1 MAERDPVEVIREQ
14 LNGAE
19 GLAGLHSEHETFKHW
34 HSETKMILDKIF
46 TAKSVHYQGF
56 LALRFREV
64 TVKAFA
70 SPEIDRINAQR
81 YKRDLENAKNILQ
94 GAIKELTLDRTLF
107 KKIQTTPKS
116 VEVSLRGEYFVSSGI
131 EDTELLQALERAFEG
146 SGLSAL
152 RGCETIQ
159 KQESFDSRID
169 QIKRARLGIYDLSDS
184 GNREVFLELGIALG
198 LGKKVVIICRQGS
211 PIPDMVKP
219 LDPVAYEDLRSLSE
233 KLKQRIKL

>member
-1 MAERDPVEVIREQ
+1 MAERDPVEVIKEQ
-14 LNGAE
+14 LSTVE
-19 GLAGLHSEHETFKHW
+19 GLSGLHSEHETFKHW
-34 HSETKMILDKIF
+34 HAETKMILDKIF
-46 TAKSVHYQGF
+46 TARSVHYQGF

-70 SPEIDRINAQR
+70 SPEIDRINAHR

-116 VEVSLRGEYFVSSGI
+116 VEVSLKGEYFLSSGI

-169 QIKRARLGIYDLSDS
+169 QIKRARLGIYDVSDPAKVD
-184 GNREVFLELGIALG
+184 VFLELGAALAM
-198 LGKKVVIICRQGS
+198 GKKVVVIFKKGS
-211 PIPDMVKP
+211 PISESIRG
-219 LDPVAYEDLRSLSE
+219 LNPVEYEDFSSLSE
-233 KLKQRIKL
+233 KLRKSIRF